1 MLAHWA
7 SVTATTMTNMIT
19 ITGLTDKQ
27 KAIMD
32 ILWACNSIEQAE
44 LFIRSMPTAKDRA
57 DAHTLMT
64 IAVLETL
71 EQEGRMLDYAA
82 DADMCIAHARSY

>member
-1 MLAHWA
+1 
-7 SVTATTMTNMIT
+7 MIT

-32 ILWACNSIEQAE
+32 ILWACSSMAQAE
-44 LFIRSMPTAKDRA
+44 LFIKSMPTAKDRA

-71 EQEGRMLDYAA
+71 ELEGRLEDYAA
-82 DADMCIAHARSY
+82 DADSCIARARSY

>member
-1 MLAHWA
+1 
-7 SVTATTMTNMIT
+7 MTNMIT

-32 ILWACNSIEQAE
+32 ILWACTSIEQAE
-44 LFIRSMPTAKDRA
+44 LFIRSMPTHKDRC
-57 DAHTLMT
+57 DAHSLMQ

-71 EQEGRMLDYAA
+71 EHEGRMQDYAA
-82 DADMCIAHARSY
+82 DTQASSASARYN